1 MAETGTKTHIT
12 EIGTVMVP
20 VSDQDRAVEFYVD
33 KLGFEKRSDTA
44 YGDGARWV
52 EVAPAGAATPIALVL
67 PREGDKTGIELNF
80 GLTTTDI
87 DADHAALREQGVDA
101 DPEIMRMG
109 DPVPPMFFCRDQD
122 GNKFLIVQRS

>member
-33 KLGFEKRSDTA
+33 KLGFEMRSDTS
-44 YGDGARWV
+44 YGDGARWI

-87 DADHAALREQGVDA
+87 DADHAALREQGVDV
-101 DPEIMRMG
+101 DPEIMRMA

-122 GNKFLIVQRS
+122 GNTFLIVQRS